1 MQIATNAASTA
12 GPSDFMIQVRKV
24 DRWEEKHN
32 RNLEQALMQKKDC
45 LSGSHLYICR
55 ISAEQKIVARDPH
68 NEDT

>member
-1 MQIATNAASTA
+1 
-12 GPSDFMIQVRKV
+12 MIQVRKV